1 MSPEPFNHIVII
13 GAGLLGASAGLAVK
27 RRWPGARV
35 VGVGRRQ
42 SSLDEAI
49 NVGAVDETSLDPP
62 AACARADLVI
72 LATPVGAFA
81 PILRQVA
88 SSLND
93 SVVITD
99 VGSTKAR
106 VVAEAEKILEGKAGR
121 FVGSHPM
128 AGSEKKGPSHA
139 SPDLYR
145 GALCILTPTDRT
157 DSQALQQVASLWEA
171 VGMRLLTLAP
181 EAHDQAVAAVS
192 HVPHA
197 LASLLMTLPE
207 DDHLPVA
214 ATGFADMTRLAA
226 GDPEMW
232 RDIFATNRQAVL
244 TVGRRFA
251 RQLGEVE
258 KLVEAGDPEAG
269 EAFLQQAKDRRD
281 AMPLPRRDL
290 PAGDE

>member
-1 MSPEPFNHIVII
+1 
-13 GAGLLGASAGLAVK
+13 
-27 RRWPGARV
+27 
-35 VGVGRRQ
+35 
-42 SSLDEAI
+42 
-49 NVGAVDETSLDPP
+49 
-62 AACARADLVI
+62 VI

-88 SSLND
+88 PALGD
-93 SVVITD
+93 HSVVTD

-139 SPDLYR
+139 SADLYR

-157 DSQALQQVASLWEA
+157 DPRALQQVTALWEA
-171 VGMRLLTLAP
+171 LGMRLLTLSP
-181 EAHDQAVAAVS
+181 EAHDRAVAAVS

-197 LASLLMTLPE
+197 LASLLMALPE
-207 DDHLPVA
+207 DDQLPVA

-244 TVGRRFA
+244 SVVRRFA
-251 RQLGEVE
+251 RQLGEFE
-258 KLVEAGDPEAG
+258 QLLQAGDSDAM
-269 EAFLQQAKDRRD
+269 EAFLQRAKDRRD
-281 AMPLPRRDL
+281 AMPLSPRHL